1 MKKDSLGLMG
11 ILLMIGLFIPIVIQ
25 IYFTQFFP
33 SISSLVTIKWFFL
46 PGVLI
51 ISYSIIYIRNINSK
65 NISAL
70 IIGNLL
76 IYGIILIWISFV
88 PSLSALPFQKPM
100 MIFQDSLYMMGFYL
114 LPFVIFL
121 NTLLPKKYL

>member
-11 ILLMIGLFIPIVIQ
+11 ILIMIGLFIPIMIQ

-76 IYGIILIWISFV
+76 IYGIILMWISFV

-100 MIFQDSLYMMGFYL
+100 MIFQDFLYVVGFCL